1 MKKLFVFLYSV
12 MGGLLIGIGAI
23 AYLSIENKVVGAI
36 FFSLGLFTIVT
47 NGYNLFTGKVSY
59 IFEREPAY
67 LIDVVLIWLGNF
79 VGTFICG
86 SLALTTRIGPAL
98 AERAITMT
106 ETKLN
111 DDLLSIFILA
121 IFCNILIVVAV
132 ESYTRNPHEFGKYIG
147 LAMAIAAFIICGY
160 EHVVANMAYFT
171 IARAWDNSIGAGNI
185 WVYLLVMT
193 LGNTVGGVI
202 IPVCR
207 QLKEK
212 SEKAGG

>member
-1 MKKLFVFLYSV
+1 MKKLFLFLYSI

-23 AYLSIENKVVGAI
+23 AFLSIENKVVGAI

-86 SLALTTRIGPAL
+86 SLVRATRVGPAL
-98 AERAITMT
+98 AERAVVMT
-106 ETKLN
+106 ETKLG
-111 DDLLSIFILA
+111 DSLLSIFILA

-132 ESYTRNPHEFGKYIG
+132 ESYTRNPHEFGKYLG
-147 LAMAIAAFIICGY
+147 LVMAIAAFIICGY

-171 IARAWDNSIGAGNI
+171 IAGAWDNSVGAGNI

-193 LGNTVGGVI
+193 LGNAVGGVI

-207 QLKEK
+207 QLREK